1 MSTNHR
7 SPFSMTSVRCCT
19 LSLALSLGAAGLAQA
34 TEGGGSAYP
43 RGVENYLAGAVPPP
57 GLYWLGYG
65 NVYSADRLNDKDGN
79 EIPIPGFKVQAGAL
93 VLRPVWSTTY
103 QALGGNIVFHSVIP
117 LVDLKVNA
125 AGNSQHKTGIGD
137 VTVGIGL
144 ATHYSPQ
151 FHTALGLDL
160 VLPTGGYGKDDLAN
174 IGRNYA
180 TWQPLYALSWTDAK
194 GFNGDLKFTFNL
206 NQRNKD
212 TDYRSGN
219 ELFIDY
225 AAGWGLGNGW
235 TVGVGGHAWQQLGN
249 DKSAGAT
256 LADSKVR
263 AFSIGP
269 SIKYDNGAGWFIT
282 AKLQK
287 ETAVR
292 NSTQG
297 TAFWL
302 KTLIPF

>member
-1 MSTNHR
+1 MS
-7 SPFSMTSVRCCT
+7 SIRCYV
-19 LSLALSLGAAGLAQA
+19 LSLALSLGAGLVQA

-43 RGVENYLAGAVPPP
+43 RGVENYLVGAVPPP

-65 NVYSADRLNDKDGN
+65 NFYSADRLNDKDGN
-79 EIPIPGFKVQAGAL
+79 EIPIPDFKVQAAVAAL
-93 VLRPVWSTTY
+93 RTIWSTPY
-103 QALGGNIVFHSVIP
+103 QALGGNVVFHGIFP
-117 LVDLKVNA
+117 LVDLKVSA
-125 AGNSQHKTGIGD
+125 AGTIQHKTGLGD
-137 VTVGIGL
+137 VTLGIGL
-144 ATHYSPQ
+144 ATHYSQQ

-160 VLPTGGYGKDDLAN
+160 VLPTGGYDKNDLAN

-180 TWQPLYALSWTDAK
+180 TVQPLYALSWIDPN

-219 ELFIDY
+219 ELFVDY
-225 AAGWGLGNGW
+225 SAGWGLGNGW
-235 TVGVGGHAWQQLGN
+235 TVGAGGHTWQQLDS
-249 DKSAGAT
+249 DKSAGVT
-256 LADSKVR
+256 VADSKVR
-263 AFSIGP
+263 AFAIGP
-269 SIKYDNGAGWFIT
+269 SIKYDDGKGWFIT

-287 ETAVR
+287 EAGVR

-302 KTLIPF
+302 KTLLPF